1 MGMTQLLADAQAGRE
16 ARARAVQNQVSDAEL
31 RAAIAEEKA
40 SQIAG
45 LARSVLDPRYVMAQS
60 VYTPLASVNPNGT
73 GNVQDMGIPEYGIPS
88 LYKQPAAPIQNQ
100 GLGWSAVIGN
110 GYNQ

>member
-1 MGMTQLLADAQAGRE
+1 MGFLDTKAKAQEFDRMQDK
-16 ARARAVQNQVSDAEL
+16 ARAVDLHNAEL

-45 LARSVLDPRYVMAQS
+45 LARSVLDPRYVMAQN
-60 VYTPLASVNPNGT
+60 VYTPQASV
-73 GNVQDMGIPEYGIPS
+73 QDREILEYVVPS
-88 LYKQPAAPIQNQ
+88 LYKQPAAPMQNQ
-100 GLGWSAVIGN
+100 GLGWSVAMGN

>member
-16 ARARAVQNQVSDAEL
+16 AKAMAVQNQVSDAEL

-45 LARSVLDPRYVMAQS
+45 LARSVLDPHY
-60 VYTPLASVNPNGT
+60 VYTPQASVNPNI
-73 GNVQDMGIPEYGIPS
+73 GNVQDREIPEYGIPS
-88 LYKQPAAPIQNQ
+88 LYKQLAVPVQNQ
-100 GLGWSAVIGN
+100 GLGWSVATAN
-110 GYNQ
+110 GYNK

>member
-1 MGMTQLLADAQAGRE
+1 MGMTQLLADAQVGRE
-16 ARARAVQNQVSDAEL
+16 AKARAVQNQVSDAEL

-45 LARSVLDPRYVMAQS
+45 LARSVLDPRYVMAQN
-60 VYTPLASVNPNGT
+60 VYTPQASVNPSNTGSVQGT
-73 GNVQDMGIPEYGIPS
+73 EYEIPN
-88 LYKQPAAPIQNQ
+88 LYKQPAAPMWNQ
-100 GLGWSAVIGN
+100 GLGWSAAMGN

>member
-16 ARARAVQNQVSDAEL
+16 AKAMAVQNQVSDAEL

-45 LARSVLDPRYVMAQS
+45 LARSVLDPHYVMAQN
-60 VYTPLASVNPNGT
+60 VYTPQASVNPNT
-73 GNVQDMGIPEYGIPS
+73 GNVQDREIPEYGIPS

-100 GLGWSAVIGN
+100 GLGWSVAIGN

>member
-16 ARARAVQNQVSDAEL
+16 AKAMAVQNQVSDAEL

-45 LARSVLDPRYVMAQS
+45 LARSVLDPRYV
-60 VYTPLASVNPNGT
+60 YTPQANVNPNI
-73 GNVQDMGIPEYGIPS
+73 GNVQDREIPEYGIPS
-88 LYKQPAAPIQNQ
+88 LYKQLAVPVQNQ
-100 GLGWSAVIGN
+100 GLGWSVATGN